1 MITLKKKN
9 VLVMGLGLH
18 GGGVGVVKF
27 LSRRGARVTVTDMK
41 PQSALGSSL
50 KALKDARN
58 IRYVLGGHRE
68 EDFMTS
74 DIIIK
79 NPDVPASSPYLA
91 IAKKRG
97 IPILTDI
104 GIFFMECRGIIIGIT
119 GTKGK
124 STAATLIH
132 AVLSKKYT
140 TYLGGNIRKSVLEF
154 LPRMKKTD
162 IAVLELSSFQLEDLA
177 SLRVSPHIA
186 ILTSL
191 FPDHLN
197 RHGTFQKYADAKKTI
212 FRFQKRG
219 DVVIANGDDARLRT
233 ITVRVPGKKILVS
246 KDNPFR
252 ETATAVNPLFRGTF
266 LYSALF
272 AREVAKIF
280 RISDRVFLET
290 LRRFKGLPG
299 RKEVVLEKAGT
310 IWINDTT
317 ATAPGAAAETLKEIS
332 ESHRGKNIILIAGG
346 PTKKL
351 PPGIL
356 RNAIRKYATRVIFLP
371 GAFSDS
377 LKKNLRVPFSDVLS
391 MEEAVRLARGYARH
405 DGVVLLS
412 PGSASFGIFKH
423 EFDRGKRFVR
433 AVKKSHYENR

>member
-1 MITLKKKN
+1 MIALKKKH

-41 PQSALGSSL
+41 PQSALGPSM
-50 KALKDARN
+50 KALKGVRN

-68 EDFMTS
+68 EDFINS

-91 IAKKRG
+91 IAKKRE

-104 GIFFMECRGIIIGIT
+104 GIFFMECPGIVIGIT

-124 STAATLIH
+124 STAAALIH

-154 LPRMKKTD
+154 LPLMKKTN

-186 ILTSL
+186 VLTSL

-197 RHGTFQKYADAKKTI
+197 RYGTFQKYADAKKTI

-233 ITVRVPGKKILVS
+233 IITRIPGKKILVS
-246 KDNPFR
+246 KKSSFR
-252 ETATAVNPLFRGTF
+252 EIAVSVNPMFRGTF

-280 RISDRVFLET
+280 RISDKVFLET

-299 RKEVVLEKAGT
+299 RKEVVLQKGGIT
-310 IWINDTT
+310 WMNDTT

-332 ESHRGKNIILIAGG
+332 ESHRGKKIILIAGG

-351 PPGIL
+351 PLGIF
-356 RNAIRKYATRVIFLP
+356 RNAIRKYATHVIFLP
-371 GAFSDS
+371 GASSDS
-377 LKKNLRVPFSDVLS
+377 LKKNLRVPFSDALS
-391 MEEAVRLARGYARH
+391 MEEAVHLARGYAH
-405 DGVVLLS
+405 HGGIVLLS
-412 PGSASFGIFKH
+412 PGSASFGVFKH
-423 EFDRGKRFVR
+423 EFDRGEKFVR
-433 AVKKSHYENR
+433 AVKKISS